1 MTNPIVVTLEG
12 AVRRLIGSMNIM
24 VEPSTS
30 FFKPLKPITE
40 LLTMKN
46 EIEKKKEYITPKME
60 VIDMGDDTVLLQGS
74 CVGNDNCFDAIFKK
88 DDE

>member
-1 MTNPIVVTLEG
+1 
-12 AVRRLIGSMNIM
+12 
-24 VEPSTS
+24 
-30 FFKPLKPITE
+30 
-40 LLTMKN
+40 MKK

-60 VIDMGDDTVLLQGS
+60 VIDMGDDTALLQGS